1 MDTRK
6 DRQFV
11 DALARGLAILECLSR
26 ANTPLG
32 NGELARLIGL
42 LPSTISRLTRTLTE
56 LGYLQ
61 RSQKGRMWEL
71 TPKNLTL
78 GYPLLAGMGL
88 RDKVRPYLQKLS
100 TDTGQTMALAVR
112 DGLYMCYVDVIQGE
126 QPGAIK
132 LATGGRLR
140 MNVSAAGVAALAAMP
155 EPKRWS
161 TLLRLRSDL
170 EQRNE
175 STKAFEEA
183 LQACYKL
190 GYAMIRNTW
199 QSGIGGVSV
208 AIAWQDQHAT
218 LAMPIPTASVSAQR
232 MHNELAPKL
241 LAAAQSIST
250 ATPLRVMNDE
260 PANRAGHID
269 ATRG

>member
-1 MDTRK
+1 MTIRK

-32 NGELARLIGL
+32 NGDLSRLIGL
-42 LPSTISRLTRTLTE
+42 PPSTISRLTRTLTE

-61 RSQKGRMWEL
+61 RSEKGRTYEL

-78 GYPLLAGMGL
+78 GYPLLAGMAL
-88 RDKVRPYLQKLS
+88 KDHVRPHLMQLS
-100 TDTGQTMALAVR
+100 AETGQTVALAVR
-112 DGLYMCYVDVIQGE
+112 DGLYMCYVDVVQGT
-126 QPGAIK
+126 QAGAIK

-140 MNVSAAGVAALAAMP
+140 MNVSAAGIATLAAMP

-175 STKAFEEA
+175 STNPFEEA
-183 LQACYKL
+183 LEACYKL

-208 AIAWQDQHAT
+208 AIKWQDRHGT
-218 LAMPIPTASVSAQR
+218 LAMPVPTASVSAQR

-241 LAAAQSIST
+241 LACARMINPHADDASSIITGYVSPITLT
-250 ATPLRVMNDE
+250 ARSV
-260 PANRAGHID
+260 
-269 ATRG
+269 

>member
-1 MDTRK
+1 MTVRK

-11 DALARGLAILECLSR
+11 DALARGLSILECLSR
-26 ANTPLG
+26 ANSPLG

-42 LPSTISRLTRTLTE
+42 PPSTISRLTRTLTE

-61 RSQKGRMWEL
+61 RSEKGRTYEL

-78 GYPLLAGMGL
+78 GYPLLTGMDL
-88 RDKVRPYLQKLS
+88 RDQVRPHLMQLS
-100 TDTGQTMALAVR
+100 AETGQTVALAVR
-112 DGLYMCYVDVIQGE
+112 DGLYMCYVDVVQGT

-140 MNVSAAGVAALAAMP
+140 MNVSAAGIATLAAMP
-155 EPKRWS
+155 EPKQWS

-175 STKAFEEA
+175 STNSFEEA
-183 LQACYKL
+183 LEACHKL

-208 AIAWQDQHAT
+208 AIQSHGQHGT
-218 LAMPIPTASVSAQR
+218 LAMPVPTASVSAQR

-241 LAAAQSIST
+241 LACARIINGQ
-250 ATPLRVMNDE
+250 
-260 PANRAGHID
+260 D
-269 ATRG
+269 AEGDNAITGYV